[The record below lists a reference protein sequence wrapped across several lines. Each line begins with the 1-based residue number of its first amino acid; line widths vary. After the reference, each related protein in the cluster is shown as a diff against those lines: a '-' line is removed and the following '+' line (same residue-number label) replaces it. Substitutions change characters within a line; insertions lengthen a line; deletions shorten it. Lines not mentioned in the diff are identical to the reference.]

1 MKEFNPSLSIDCV
14 IFGLDLEEQALKILV
29 YERDIFHA
37 DNVEKK
43 NLKLPG
49 SLLEKGVNLDE
60 SAHQTLFE
68 LTGLKNIY
76 LKQFH
81 AFGDIDRI
89 NSGAEQA
96 WIEKHYQTKI
106 GRIVTVAYYAL
117 IRIDRLSPDQSKI
130 KDKLRWIDINNAH
143 NLAFDHSMILKTA
156 REVLC
161 NDLRFQN
168 VSIFELLPKKFSLS
182 QLQMLYEIILGVK
195 LDKRN
200 FRKKVSKADYVVPLG
215 EKQIGVSHKPAAL
228 YAFNKKKFDE
238 RDTTHHYYFTS

>member
-1 MKEFNPSLSIDCV
+1 MREFNPSLSVDCV
-14 IFGLDLEEQALKILV
+14 IFGLDIEEQALKILV
-29 YERDIFHA
+29 YEREIFP
-37 DNVEKK
+37 DDKVEKK

-49 SLLEKGVNLDE
+49 SLLEKDENLDE
-60 SAHQTLFE
+60 SAYRTLNE

-76 LKQFH
+76 LKQFQ

-89 NSGAEQA
+89 NTGAEKG
-96 WIEKHYQTKI
+96 WVERHYHTKV

-130 KDKLRWIDINNAH
+130 KDKLRWIDINNAN
-143 NLAFDHSMILKTA
+143 NLAFDHTNILQVA

-161 NDLRFQN
+161 KDLRFQN

-182 QLQMLYEIILGVK
+182 QLQMLYEIILGIN

-200 FRKKVSKADYVVPLG
+200 FRKKISKAEYIVPLG
-215 EKQIGVSHKPAAL
+215 EKQIGVTRAQKQNGVGWAGTPFQYSL
-228 YAFNKKKFDE
+228 LL
-238 RDTTHHYYFTS
+238 